1 MMCRSSLP
9 LFLSLLGNV
18 ISTLGCEIPDEP
30 LSNNIPERFSIFV
43 QNASIPVVH
52 NRVMNFRPNGEDK
65 HLVLRPEGEP
75 TFDLMYLENGLLQ
88 YEGRHAVIDL
98 EVRLPWS

>member
-1 MMCRSSLP
+1 MCRSSLP

-43 QNASIPVVH
+43 QNSSIPVVH

>member
-1 MMCRSSLP
+1 MT
-9 LFLSLLGNV
+9 
-18 ISTLGCEIPDEP
+18 STLGCVIPEQP
-30 LSNNIPERFSIFV
+30 LSNNITDKFSIVV

-65 HLVLRPEGEP
+65 HLVLRPQGEP
-75 TFDLMYLENGLLQ
+75 TSDLLYIENGRLQ

-98 EVRLPWS
+98 EVGRS